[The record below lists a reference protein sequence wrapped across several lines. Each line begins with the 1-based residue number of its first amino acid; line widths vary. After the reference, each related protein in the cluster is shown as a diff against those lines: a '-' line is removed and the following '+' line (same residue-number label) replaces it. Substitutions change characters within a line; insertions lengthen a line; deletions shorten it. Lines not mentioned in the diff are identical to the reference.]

1 MPITPFMV
9 RNRRFTPIQQLQFLR
24 ASYKSY
30 RWCTR
35 PSGFSWWLKTTPTPI
50 SDEYILKVKYDQGK
64 YPEVYIVYPKPLQMA
79 EGAQILPH
87 TFNTK
92 SQHICLYMAKN
103 HEWNESMLI
112 SETIV
117 HWAIEWLYYYE
128 HWAFTGKWLG
138 GGHGYWDVEPKQQ

>member
-1 MPITPFMV
+1 MPITPFMA

-35 PSGFSWWLKTTPTPI
+35 PSGFSWWFKTSPTPI

-79 EGAQILPH
+79 EGAQKLPH
-87 TFNTK
+87 TYDTK
-92 SQHICLYMAKN
+92 SQHICLFMAKN

-112 SETIV
+112 SDTII
-117 HWAIEWLYYYE
+117 HWALEWLYYYE

-138 GGHGYWDVEPKQQ
+138 GGHGNWDVEPAKQ